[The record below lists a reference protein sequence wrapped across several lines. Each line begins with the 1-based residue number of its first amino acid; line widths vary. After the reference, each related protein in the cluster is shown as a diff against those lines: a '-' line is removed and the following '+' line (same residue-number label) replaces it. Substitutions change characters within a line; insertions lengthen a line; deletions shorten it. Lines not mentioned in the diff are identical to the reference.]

1 MTLDARME
9 ERCAQVERALDRWLP
24 PATAQPRQL
33 HESMRYSVFAGGKRL
48 RPALLLEACAAVG
61 GEDDHALPAA
71 CAVELIHTYSLVHD
85 DLPCMDDDDLRR
97 GKPTNHKVFG
107 EALALL
113 CGDALLT
120 HAFLLLAREQV
131 AAGVPTVVAAEVAAI
146 VAEAAGSGGMVGGQ
160 AVDMDSER
168 KSVVAETVEYIHR
181 HKTAALLRAAVE
193 SGALIGGADP
203 AARAG
208 LATYGAELGL
218 AFQITDDLL
227 DIESSEEAL
236 GKRPRQDEQLD
247 KATYPK
253 VYGVERSR
261 QLARQCVS
269 RAKAALEC
277 LGANGALLGQ
287 LAGHVVERTG

>member
-9 ERCAQVERALDRWLP
+9 TRRAQVERALDQWLP
-24 PATAQPRQL
+24 AATREPRRL
-33 HESMRYSVFAGGKRL
+33 HESMRYSVLAGGKRL
-48 RPALLLEACAAVG
+48 RPVLLLEACAAVG
-61 GEDDHALPAA
+61 GEEAHALPAA
-71 CAVELIHTYSLVHD
+71 CALELIHTYSLVHD

-131 AAGVPTVVAAEVAAI
+131 AAGVPTAVAAEVAAI

-160 AVDMDSER
+160 AVDMGSER
-168 KSVVAETVEYIHR
+168 KSVGAETVEYIHR

-193 SGALIGGADP
+193 SGALLGGADP

-208 LATYGAELGL
+208 LTTYGAELGL

-253 VYGVERSR
+253 VYGVARSR
-261 QLARQCVS
+261 QLARQSVS

-277 LGANGALLGQ
+277 LGANGAILSQ
-287 LAGHVVERTG
+287 LADHVVERTG

>member
-1 MTLDARME
+1 MTLDARMK

-71 CAVELIHTYSLVHD
+71 CALELIHTYSLVHD

-131 AAGVPTVVAAEVAAI
+131 AAGVPTAVAAEVAA
-146 VAEAAGSGGMVGGQ
+146 VLAEAAGSGGMVGGQ

-168 KSVVAETVEYIHR
+168 KSVGAETVEYIHR

-193 SGALIGGADP
+193 SGALIGGPVWPPTAP
-203 AARAG
+203 NSGWRSRSLTTSSTSRAAR
-208 LATYGAELGL
+208 
-218 AFQITDDLL
+218 
-227 DIESSEEAL
+227 
-236 GKRPRQDEQLD
+236 KR
-247 KATYPK
+247 
-253 VYGVERSR
+253 S
-261 QLARQCVS
+261 
-269 RAKAALEC
+269 
-277 LGANGALLGQ
+277 ANAPG
-287 LAGHVVERTG
+287 RTSNSTKPPTQRCTG